1 MRDVFCVRSR
11 SLRYNQNTRWERDV
25 SRLINGTNPGVERN
39 QLRRTI
45 AEALRRLMRKQKID
59 EESKDLVALIVYSL
73 RGIAEGVD
81 QSARAWEKRDYFVK
95 ADKFRM
101 EWAWAE
107 QFANKLEVI
116 LRGELWNEL
125 PMALAELAPKFSGIT
140 ITKFVRSEAMWKGRH
155 KQLMSE
161 Q

>member
-1 MRDVFCVRSR
+1 M
-11 SLRYNQNTRWERDV
+11 
-25 SRLINGTNPGVERN
+25 SRLINGINTGAERN

-45 AEALRRLMRKQKID
+45 AEALRHLMAKKKLD

-73 RGIAEGVD
+73 RGIAQGVD

-101 EWAWAE
+101 DWAWAE
-107 QFANKLEVI
+107 KYANQLEVI

-125 PMALAELAPKFSGIT
+125 PTALAELAPKFADIT
-140 ITKFVRSEAMWKGRH
+140 ITKFVRTEAMWNGRYR
-155 KQLMSE
+155 QLMTE
-161 Q
+161 K

>member
-1 MRDVFCVRSR
+1 M
-11 SLRYNQNTRWERDV
+11 
-25 SRLINGTNPGVERN
+25 SRLINGPNPGTERN

-45 AEALRRLMRKQKID
+45 AEALRRLMTKKKID

-73 RGIAEGVD
+73 REIAKGID

-107 QFANKLEVI
+107 KYANKLEVTM
-116 LRGELWNEL
+116 RGELWSDL
-125 PMALAELAPKFSGIT
+125 PIALAELAPKFSDIT
-140 ITKFVRSEAMWKGRH
+140 ITKFVRTEAMWNGRY
-155 KQLMSE
+155 KQLMAE
-161 Q
+161 K